1 MKGFHPKRIYTC
13 SSILYKILILVTV
26 LCGIVMIYSFSRLY
40 LGWSDYQKAKE
51 LKTIK
56 DITSPFTDALKNFM
70 FERGRTNVVLSANEM
85 ISKENRSFIDERR
98 VASDKFFE
106 VGFSTM
112 EGNYPE
118 EAEVLRKEYEKF
130 KALRI
135 EVDEEMQKS
144 IIQRDP
150 DGRTVWYT
158 NCTNYI
164 NLVSATLKK
173 IGGRQLNNNMIANY
187 NELIIDTLRFRSI
200 VGNESSIFTSA
211 ITGRKAIN
219 DDEYAALLFMRGES
233 KQVWLDMENEIEMIG
248 SDNLIKA
255 AQTVKDRY
263 YRQFRTNQDKL
274 LELVLKGQIYEGA
287 GKEIA
292 NLSIPA
298 LDSILL
304 LADEAIQEIDIENQ
318 KNMKNGYGSFIKG
331 LLQLLAGILI
341 IIFIPA
347 YMRTRLIQPLDNIVE
362 LIENLSIGKT
372 DINIPFLQRKDE
384 IGKLANG
391 VEMLQK
397 SIEEEQAL
405 KLELRQVIV
414 KLEDLSIKD
423 PLTGLYNRRY
433 IIEKINELETRYKRS
448 KSLFSIIISD
458 IDYFKRINDRYGHDC
473 GDLVL
478 FNIARL
484 ISDCCREQDILS
496 RWGGEEFLILL
507 SDTNHDGANILA
519 ERIRKKLENE
529 SIQYGDISLKIT
541 MTFGVSEYS
550 ESLGIE
556 GTIKN
561 ADMALLQGKHN
572 GRNRVVVL

>member
-40 LGWSDYQKAKE
+40 LGWSDYQQAKE

-56 DITSPFTDALKNFM
+56 NITSPFTDALKNFM
-70 FERGRTNVVLSANEM
+70 FERGRTNVVLSANGP

-98 VASDKFFE
+98 AASDESFE
-106 VGFSTM
+106 AGFSIM
-112 EGNYPE
+112 KGKYPE
-118 EAEVLRKEYEKF
+118 EAEVFRKEYDKI
-130 KALRI
+130 KTLRI
-135 EVDEEMQKS
+135 KMDEEMQKS

-158 NCTNYI
+158 NCTSYI

-173 IGGRQLNNNMIANY
+173 IGGRPLNNNLITHY

-211 ITGRKAIN
+211 ITGRKTIS

-233 KQVWLDMENEIEMIG
+233 KQIWSDMENEIEMIG
-248 SDNLIKA
+248 SDNLIEA
-255 AQTVKDRY
+255 AETVKDRY

-287 GKEIA
+287 DKGIA
-292 NLSIPA
+292 NLSVPA

-318 KNMKNGYGSFIKG
+318 KNMKNGYRSFIKG

-347 YMRTRLIQPLDNIVE
+347 YLKTRLIQPLDNIVE
-362 LIENLSIGKT
+362 LIESLSIGKI
-372 DINIPFLQRKDE
+372 DINIPFIQRNDE
-384 IGKLANG
+384 VGKLANG

-397 SIEEEQAL
+397 SIKEEQTL
-405 KLELRQVIV
+405 KLELQQAII

-423 PLTGLYNRRY
+423 PLTELYNRRY
-433 IIEKINELETRYKRS
+433 IIERINELETRYKRN

-458 IDYFKRINDRYGHDC
+458 IDYFKNINDRYGR
-473 GDLVL
+473 
-478 FNIARL
+478 F
-484 ISDCCREQDILS
+484 STQS
-496 RWGGEEFLILL
+496 RVKDPFIPG
-507 SDTNHDGANILA
+507 
-519 ERIRKKLENE
+519 
-529 SIQYGDISLKIT
+529 Y
-541 MTFGVSEYS
+541 
-550 ESLGIE
+550 
-556 GTIKN
+556 
-561 ADMALLQGKHN
+561 
-572 GRNRVVVL
+572 

>member
-1 MKGFHPKRIYTC
+1 
-13 SSILYKILILVTV
+13 
-26 LCGIVMIYSFSRLY
+26 MIYSFSRLY

-397 SIEEEQAL
+397 
-405 KLELRQVIV
+405 
-414 KLEDLSIKD
+414 
-423 PLTGLYNRRY
+423 
-433 IIEKINELETRYKRS
+433 
-448 KSLFSIIISD
+448 
-458 IDYFKRINDRYGHDC
+458 
-473 GDLVL
+473 
-478 FNIARL
+478 
-484 ISDCCREQDILS
+484 
-496 RWGGEEFLILL
+496 
-507 SDTNHDGANILA
+507 
-519 ERIRKKLENE
+519 
-529 SIQYGDISLKIT
+529 
-541 MTFGVSEYS
+541 
-550 ESLGIE
+550 
-556 GTIKN
+556 
-561 ADMALLQGKHN
+561 
-572 GRNRVVVL
+572 